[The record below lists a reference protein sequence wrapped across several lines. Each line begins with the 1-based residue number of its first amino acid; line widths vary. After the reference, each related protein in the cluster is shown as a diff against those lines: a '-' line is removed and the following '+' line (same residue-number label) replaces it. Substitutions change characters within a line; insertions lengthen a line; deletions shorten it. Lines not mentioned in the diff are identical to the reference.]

1 MPDHR
6 AGDKSKGEEATV
18 RATANETS
26 LDSEDEDTITAPPKL
41 PYGPARVALDL
52 AVRRLDEA
60 ELQRDP
66 ARMCEALAGLSR
78 CYRSMSAWSPAL
90 DYMQQALRWAHV
102 AGSLAQ
108 RVDLLSE
115 LAELAV
121 AMADAILEPE
131 SREARAAHECARDHA
146 FEAARLAVHAADTQ
160 WEIQVLLRVS
170 DVLDRCGDRD
180 DAITLQTRALELI
193 SRRPDADEPAQP
205 QPQFA
210 APSQLM

>member
-1 MPDHR
+1 M
-6 AGDKSKGEEATV
+6 
-18 RATANETS
+18 RATAKDRS
-26 LDSEDEDTITAPPKL
+26 QDQEDDDTVHVPPKL

-60 ELQRDP
+60 ERLRDP
-66 ARMCEALAGLSR
+66 TQMCEALAGLSR
-78 CYRSMSAWSPAL
+78 CYRSISAWSPAL

-102 AGSLAQ
+102 AGDLAL
-108 RVDLLSE
+108 RVGLLCE

-121 AMADAILEPE
+121 ATADAILAPEGRE
-131 SREARAAHECARDHA
+131 SRAALECARDHA
-146 FEAARLAVHAADTQ
+146 FEAARLAVHAADAQ

-170 DVLDRCGDRD
+170 DLLDRCGDHD
-180 DAITLQTRALELI
+180 DAITLQTRALTLI
-193 SRRPDADEPAQP
+193 SRRPEAPVEP